1 MSLHV
6 LHFVVNQPLGLGRL
20 SLPLRVNARAGPT
33 QMSGAIYSGSERRTR
48 PLGRFLSAAFQKHRI
63 AITKEAIT
71 LGNGMPVKRMHVL
84 KAGKRRH
91 QHQQAAFG

>member
-1 MSLHV
+1 MLEPARPKWLLQKKAV
-6 LHFVVNQPLGLGRL
+6 DCIDKYQIDTVGLDAKRTL
-20 SLPLRVNARAGPT
+20 TR
-33 QMSGAIYSGSERRTR
+33 SGSERRTR
-48 PLGRFLSAAFQKHRI
+48 PLGRFLRPAFQQHRI

-71 LGNGMPVKRMHVL
+71 FCNGMPVQRMHLL